1 MKEVVKVSIS
11 GIAFTFEY
19 DAYRVMNDYLKKLEA
34 GYAKHPDGR
43 EIVAD
48 IEARV
53 AELILEHQES
63 DKVIGKPLAEE
74 IVRQMGYP
82 DDMDNGEE
90 TIVEDFPRRFYRN
103 PDGAKL
109 AGICSGLGAYFKIDP
124 VWIRLGIFA
133 PLLLSL
139 ITFPFR
145 WGDLSNILS
154 SLFGFIIILYFI
166 LWIAVPMAKTPRQKL
181 EMRGERVTADSIR
194 QEFEDEASARPSANP
209 AKSRKNASVW
219 ADIVYTIG
227 RIFLVILKIIL
238 FFFAFIIGVVLISL
252 LVAIFAMIFGLNI
265 AFGGVFLALMDG
277 MVGIGPIGFTVIW
290 MLIVFIPLF
299 ILLYWL
305 ITVIFRSRTNRPFLI
320 TSWVI
325 WLILL
330 IWGVALTVR
339 NADTIRY
346 GVEEFI
352 EKIDNDELEI
362 YFEEYLDDYMFD
374 VGSGTERIRR
384 VDGGPIII
392 ERSGGRQ
399 DVIVF
404 PDDDEYGGTDIYE
417 PYEDITDD
425 AFDEDSVE
433 VETPA
438 DDIMENDN

>member
-19 DAYRVMNDYLKKLEA
+19 DAYKVMNDYLKKLEA

-63 DKVIGKPLAEE
+63 DKVIGKPLTEE

-82 DDMDNGEE
+82 DDMDSGEE
-90 TIVEDFPRRFYRN
+90 TVIENFPRRFYRN

-109 AGICSGLGAYFKIDP
+109 AGICSGLGAYFKVDP

-133 PLLLSL
+133 PLLLA
-139 ITFPFR
+139 I
-145 WGDLSNILS
+145 
-154 SLFGFIIILYFI
+154 LFGRTVSMSFFILLCTILVLLYFI

-194 QEFEDEASARPSANP
+194 QEFEDEASARPSADP

-238 FFFAFIIGVVLISL
+238 FFVAFAIGVVLISL
-252 LVAIFAMIFGLNI
+252 LVAIVAMVFGLNI
-265 AFGGVFLALMDG
+265 AFGGELLALMDG
-277 MVGIGPIGFTVIW
+277 MVGIGPVGFGVIW
-290 MLIVFIPLF
+290 MFIVFIPLF
-299 ILLYWL
+299 VLLYWL

-320 TSWVI
+320 ATWVI
-325 WLILL
+325 WLLLL

-362 YFEEYLDDYMFD
+362 YFEEYIDDYIFD

-392 ERSGGRQ
+392 ERGGGRQ
-399 DVIVF
+399 EVIVF
-404 PDDDEYGGTDIYE
+404 PDDDEYGGTDIGE
-417 PYEDITDD
+417 PRADITD
-425 AFDEDSVE
+425 ASDEDSAIRE
-433 VETPA
+433 VPA
-438 DDIMENDN
+438 DEIRENDN